1 VVTLSRRP
9 TGVAPGRG
17 GPGGPRPRAGPPRGP
32 RPPRPPP
39 PRRRRGRLEAVGSP
53 YLFVAPF
60 FVIFVIFGLFPLG
73 YTAWVSL
80 HDWDVTGSNGFVG
93 LDNYS
98 ALIADPDFWNALLN
112 TVGLL
117 VLATVPQLGLALVLA
132 SLLNQP
138 MRGLTALRMGVLLP
152 IVTSVAAVGI
162 VFSQVFDRDAG
173 LVNGLLGLA
182 GVSPVDWR
190 ADKWSSW
197 IAIATMVNWRWTGY
211 NALIYLAA
219 MQSVPRDL
227 YEAATVDGAS
237 KVRQFRS
244 ITVPMIRPAIVFTA
258 IVSTIS
264 GMQLFTEPLI
274 FAQGGFAISGGS
286 LRQFQTL
293 SMFMFEKAFRD
304 FDYGYGSAV
313 AWMIFMLIMVLV
325 LVNFLVAR
333 RGR

>member
-1 VVTLSRRP
+1 MVTLSRRP
-9 TGVAPGRG
+9 AVAPGPA
-17 GPGGPRPRAGPPRGP
+17 GPGAAAPVRLRD
-32 RPPRPPP
+32 
-39 PRRRRGRLEAVGSP
+39 RLETRFSP
-53 YLFVAPF
+53 YVFVAPF
-60 FVIFVIFGLFPLG
+60 FVLFAFFGIWPLA

-80 HDWDVTGSNGFVG
+80 HDWDVTGSNGYVG
-93 LDNYS
+93 LANYR
-98 ALIADPDFWNALLN
+98 ALVGDPDFWNALVN

-117 VLATVPQLGLALVLA
+117 VLATVPQLILALILA
-132 SLLNQP
+132 ALLDQP
-138 MRGLTALRMGVLLP
+138 LRGRTALRMGVLLP

-182 GVSPVDWR
+182 GTEPIDWR

-197 IAIATMVNWRWTGY
+197 IAIATMINWRWTGY

-219 MQSVPRDL
+219 MQSVPREL
-227 YEAATVDGAS
+227 YEAATVDGAGAI
-237 KVRQFRS
+237 RRFRA
-244 ITVPMIRPAIVFTA
+244 ITVPMIRPAILFTV
-258 IVSTIS
+258 IISTIA

-293 SMFMFEKAFRD
+293 AMFMFEKAFRD

-313 AWMIFMLIMVLV
+313 AWLIFLLIMLLV
-325 LVNFLVAR
+325 VVNALVAR
-333 RGR
+333 RRR